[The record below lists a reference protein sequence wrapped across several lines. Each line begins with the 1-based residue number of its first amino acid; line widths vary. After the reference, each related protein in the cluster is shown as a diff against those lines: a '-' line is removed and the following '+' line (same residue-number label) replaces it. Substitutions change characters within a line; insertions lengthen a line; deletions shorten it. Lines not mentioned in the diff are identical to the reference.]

1 MMKNLKTFTLFESSS
16 YNYTIDDVK
25 KLPLF
30 NLLQKLGF
38 YDSTSAAIWKHGNMR
53 IYNDVLHMSEPAESI
68 TIYGNGPVRKTVK
81 KNFQNRFGGTS
92 SQHILK
98 RFNSNISS
106 LTDWN
111 IRFAYLFNW
120 ARKRYAKQ
128 GLAFDLSKIPNIES
142 YLESIFK
149 EDISIFMSIYK
160 DLDPRSKSLFLK
172 KIGKTEDDLNKLVA
186 LSNRASDIMRWA

>member
-1 MMKNLKTFTLFESSS
+1 MKNLQTFALFESSS

-30 NLLQKLGF
+30 NLLEKLGF
-38 YDSTSAAIWKHGNMR
+38 YDSTSSTIWRHGNMR
-53 IYNDVLHMSEPAESI
+53 IYNDVLYMNDPSECI

-81 KNFQNRFGGTS
+81 GMFGTGAP
-92 SQHILK
+92 HILK
-98 RFNSNISS
+98 NFNSNISS
-106 LTDWN
+106 IGDWN
-111 IRFAYLFNW
+111 IRFAYLVNW

-142 YLESIFK
+142 YLESIYK
-149 EDISIFMSIYK
+149 EDIPIFMSIYK
-160 DLDPRSKSLFLK
+160 DLDPRSKELFLK

-186 LSNRASDIMRWA
+186 LYNRTTNIMKWT

>member
-1 MMKNLKTFTLFESSS
+1 MKNLKPFALFEASS
-16 YNYTIDDVK
+16 YSYTIDDVK

-30 NLLQKLGF
+30 GLLEKLGF
-38 YDSTSAAIWKHGNMR
+38 YDSTTDRIWKNSNMR
-53 IYNDVLHMSEPAESI
+53 IYNDLLYMNEPSECI

-81 KNFQNRFGGTS
+81 GMFGTGAP
-92 SQHILK
+92 HILK
-98 RFNSNISS
+98 NFNSNISS

-111 IRFAYLFNW
+111 IRFAYLVNW

-142 YLESIFK
+142 YLESIYK
-149 EDISIFMSIYK
+149 EDIPIFMGIYK
-160 DLDPRSKSLFLK
+160 DLDQRSKELFLK

-186 LSNRASDIMRWA
+186 LYNRTTNIMKWT

>member
-1 MMKNLKTFTLFESSS
+1 MKNLQTFALFESSS

-30 NLLQKLGF
+30 NLLEKLGF
-38 YDSTSAAIWKHGNMR
+38 YDSTSSTIWRHGNMR
-53 IYNDVLHMSEPAESI
+53 IYNDVLYMNDPSECI

-81 KNFQNRFGGTS
+81 GMFGTGAP
-92 SQHILK
+92 HILK
-98 RFNSNISS
+98 NFNSNISS
-106 LTDWN
+106 IGDWN
-111 IRFAYLFNW
+111 IRFAYLVNW

-142 YLESIFK
+142 YLESIYK
-149 EDISIFMSIYK
+149 EDIPIFMSIYK
-160 DLDPRSKSLFLK
+160 DLDQVSKELFLK

-186 LSNRASDIMRWA
+186 LYNKATNIMKWT

>member
-1 MMKNLKTFTLFESSS
+1 MKNLKTFALFESSS

-30 NLLQKLGF
+30 NLLGKLGF
-38 YDSTSAAIWKHGNMR
+38 YDSTTPVIWRHGNMR
-53 IYNDVLHMSEPAESI
+53 IYNDVLYMRDPSESI
-68 TIYGNGPVRKTVK
+68 TIYRNGPIRKTV
-81 KNFQNRFGGTS
+81 NGMFGNGAP
-92 SQHILK
+92 HILK

-106 LTDWN
+106 LEDWN

-128 GLAFDLSKIPNIES
+128 GLSFDLSKIPNIES
-142 YLESIFK
+142 YLESIYE

-172 KIGKTEDDLNKLVA
+172 KTGKTEDDLNKMNA
-186 LSNRASDIMRWA
+186 ISNRVSDILRWA